1 MISVERKCWILIFKF
16 RYTFFAGHPVERENW
31 LEIRLET
38 ILLAIHCFEHF
49 SSQCLLLSPQTSEN
63 LTFLI
68 P

>member
-16 RYTFFAGHPVERENW
+16 GYTFFAGHPVERENW

-49 SSQCLLLSPQTSEN
+49 SS
-63 LTFLI
+63 
-68 P
+68 